1 MLAPSTPEMRKITMI
16 VGTVE
21 IKLYAP
27 WVSSL
32 KEKRMIVKSLIART
46 RNKFNVSI
54 AEIAEQDT
62 HQTIILGVACATSSV
77 SQADSIIDHVI
88 ALVESSTEAEI
99 IQIDRE
105 MR

>member
-1 MLAPSTPEMRKITMI
+1 MI

-77 SQADSIIDHVI
+77 SQADSIVDHVI
-88 ALVESSTEAEI
+88 ALIESSTEAEI
-99 IQIDRE
+99 VEITRE
-105 MR
+105 IR

>member
-1 MLAPSTPEMRKITMI
+1 MI

-27 WVSSL
+27 WISSL

>member
-1 MLAPSTPEMRKITMI
+1 MI

-27 WVSSL
+27 WISSL

-46 RNKFNVSI
+46 RKKFNVSI

-99 IQIDRE
+99 IKIDRE

>member
-1 MLAPSTPEMRKITMI
+1 MI

-27 WVSSL
+27 WISSL

-77 SQADSIIDHVI
+77 SQADSIVDHVI
-88 ALVESSTEAEI
+88 DLIESCTEAEI
-99 IQIDRE
+99 IQLDRE

>member
-1 MLAPSTPEMRKITMI
+1 MI
-16 VGTVE
+16 VETAE
-21 IKLYAP
+21 IKLHAP

-62 HQTIILGVACATSSV
+62 HQTIILGVACVTSSV
-77 SQADSIIDHVI
+77 SQADSIIEHII
-88 ALVESSTEAEI
+88 ALIEGSTEAEI
-99 IQIDRE
+99 MKITRE
-105 MR
+105 IR

>member
-1 MLAPSTPEMRKITMI
+1 MI
-16 VGTVE
+16 FGTVE

-27 WVSSL
+27 WISSL

-99 IQIDRE
+99 IKIDRE

>member
-1 MLAPSTPEMRKITMI
+1 MI

-27 WVSSL
+27 WISSL

-99 IQIDRE
+99 IKIDRE

>member
-1 MLAPSTPEMRKITMI
+1 MI
-16 VGTVE
+16 VGTAE

-32 KEKRMIVKSLIART
+32 KEKRMIVKSLIAMT

-62 HQTIILGVACATSSV
+62 HQTIILGFACATSSV

-88 ALVESSTEAEI
+88 TLVESSTEAEI
-99 IQIDRE
+99 MKITSEIS
-105 MR
+105 

>member
-1 MLAPSTPEMRKITMI
+1 MI
-16 VGTVE
+16 IGTAE

-27 WVSSL
+27 WVYSL
-32 KEKRMIVKSLIART
+32 KEKRMIVKSLIAKT

-62 HQTIILGVACATSSV
+62 HQTIVLGIACVTSSV

-88 ALVESSTEAEI
+88 TLIESSTEAEI
-99 IQIDRE
+99 VQIDRE

>member
-32 KEKRMIVKSLIART
+32 KEKRMIVKSLIAHT

>member
-1 MLAPSTPEMRKITMI
+1 MI

-77 SQADSIIDHVI
+77 SQADSIVDHVI
-88 ALVESSTEAEI
+88 DLIESCTEAEI